1 MLDLAVDEFV
11 HFLPQRGIAGR
22 DQRQSAIPWW
32 TVQKSQ
38 TCFVPFQI
46 CDALTM
52 AQNQES
58 DRGKLAIAG
67 KIWAST
73 AEPYQCRKDVGQG
86 K

>member
-1 MLDLAVDEFV
+1 MLDLAADEFV

-32 TVQKSQ
+32 IVQKSQ

-52 AQNQES
+52 AQN
-58 DRGKLAIAG
+58 
-67 KIWAST
+67 
-73 AEPYQCRKDVGQG
+73 
-86 K
+86 